1 MGPVRYQISVRGRLT
16 ERLGSAFAGMTMEPG
31 AGQTVL
37 VGEIRDQSHLY
48 GILDRVRSLG
58 LELVSV
64 EPFRADQASDQDEG
78 TGARHAERGNGTQ
91 QPGCCPAPV
100 RPSPGGRPGPR
111 PTGRYRSAPGP
122 RPAAWLTPRA
132 CDRCDGCAS

>member
-31 AGQTVL
+31 AGQTAL

-64 EPFRADQASDQDEG
+64 EPFRTDQAGDQDEG
-78 TGARHAERGNGTQ
+78 NTGTQ
-91 QPGCCPAPV
+91 ST
-100 RPSPGGRPGPR
+100 R
-111 PTGRYRSAPGP
+111 
-122 RPAAWLTPRA
+122 
-132 CDRCDGCAS
+132 

>member
-1 MGPVRYQISVRGRLT
+1 
-16 ERLGSAFAGMTMEPG
+16 MEPG

-64 EPFRADQASDQDEG
+64 EPFRTDQAGDQELGNTG
-78 TGARHAERGNGTQ
+78 TARRARGNGTQ
-91 QPGCCPAPV
+91 QPGCCLGA
-100 RPSPGGRPGPR
+100 G
-111 PTGRYRSAPGP
+111 AAQAW
-122 RPAAWLTPRA
+122 RPAGTRAYRALSLRARATACCLVDTPSLR
-132 CDRCDGCAS
+132 